1 MFIRLAVHRTV
12 LFFSILR
19 ALLKAEN
26 RTEVF
31 QPLLI
36 NGSAL
41 TFFVLEDLRLQRRSK
56 GIS

>member
-1 MFIRLAVHRTV
+1 MFIRLAVHRTI

-19 ALLKAEN
+19 TLLRTKN
-26 RTEVF
+26 RAEVF

-41 TFFVLEDLRLQRRSK
+41 TFFVLEDLRAKRHSK
-56 GIS
+56 DIS